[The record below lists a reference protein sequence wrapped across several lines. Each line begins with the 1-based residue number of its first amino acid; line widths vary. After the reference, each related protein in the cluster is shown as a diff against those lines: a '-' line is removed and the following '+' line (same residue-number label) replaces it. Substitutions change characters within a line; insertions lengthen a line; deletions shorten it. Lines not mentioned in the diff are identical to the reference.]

1 MSGGFISRW
10 SKKKIDARAE
20 LAKSERLPAP
30 EEQAEAVPA
39 AESNAARISAPA
51 AGTVPAPAIASHSA
65 PTDSLPPVESL
76 TPESDFRPFLRPE
89 VDPQLKN
96 QALKTLFRDPHFNI
110 MDGLDVYIDDYS
122 KPDPLPESMLRQLNQ
137 SKMLKLFDEEE
148 KEQAEQA
155 EVSSGSAPGPDSPPA
170 PLAGN
175 VENLVQNDP
184 GETKSPNSGS
194 PIESQPHSEPK

>member
-10 SKKKIDARAE
+10 SKKKIDSRAE
-20 LAKSERLPAP
+20 LAKSERLPAS

-39 AESNAARISAPA
+39 AESKAPRVSAPA

-148 KEQAEQA
+148 KEQAE
-155 EVSSGSAPGPDSPPA
+155 VSSGSAPAPDLPPA
-170 PLAGN
+170 SLAGN

-184 GETKSPNSGS
+184 GETKSPSPAS
-194 PIESQPHSEPK
+194 PIGSQPHSEPK